1 MNSYEH
7 LNLASP
13 GNIKLH
19 FFQKGY
25 KKVIILLACL
35 YGLAGIAVVGVGER
49 QAVDLSAQVRVITDP
64 AEALVFCDREMKGV
78 SPVTITDL
86 QAGEHLIVIRKEGYY
101 ETRKTVVVKA
111 GQKLPL
117 EIKMEPVTGL
127 VLLHSEPVGASV
139 LINGAL
145 RGKTP
150 LLLTDLALGRYRVSF
165 QLTGYSQVDI
175 ELVVPNRTPI
185 KRMVQLTSDSAA
197 LIVSSTPTG
206 AVVNLDGIP
215 KGITQCVLERIPAG
229 EHLIEVSQPGYQT
242 YKETVKLAAGE
253 RAQINVFLKPV
264 PASLVV
270 VSIPPKARVYINNEF
285 RGETPLTL
293 DNLEPA
299 LYRIRTEMPGYEPL
313 FRNVEL
319 KPGRKVTEEF
329 RLEAMS
335 GTIVITTEPPE
346 VKVLLDGKQ
355 VGVTAHK
362 PALGDTTSEPF
373 RIEQVAPGEH
383 EIELTKKGYFPMRI
397 SVEVEKNKQT
407 SKHVKLRRQ
416 FLPDYEV
423 VTVDGVVLR
432 GVKHY
437 IDSQGNIRLEVADG
451 VFRTIQRNQIKY
463 HRPLQ

>member
-7 LNLASP
+7 L
-13 GNIKLH
+13 KLE
-19 FFQKGY
+19 FFRKGY
-25 KKVIILLACL
+25 KKVIILFAFL
-35 YGLAGIAVVGVGER
+35 YGLAGNVLVVIGEK
-49 QAVDLSAQVRVITDP
+49 QTVDLSAQIRVITDP
-64 AEALVFCDREMKGV
+64 AEAFVFCDGEMKGV

-86 QAGEHLIVIRKEGYY
+86 QAGEHLIVIRKDGYY
-101 ETRKTVVVKA
+101 ETRKTVVVRA
-111 GQKLPL
+111 GQRLPL
-117 EIKMEPVTGL
+117 EIKMDPVTGL
-127 VLLHSEPVGASV
+127 VLLHSEPEGASV

-150 LLLTDLALGRYRVSF
+150 LLLTDLALGRYRVKF
-165 QLTGYSQVDI
+165 QLTGYSPVEI
-175 ELVVPNRTPI
+175 EFVVPNRTPI
-185 KRMVQLTSDSAA
+185 KRMVQLTSDSAT
-197 LIVSSTPTG
+197 LIVSSTPSG

-215 KGITQCVLERIPAG
+215 KGITQCALERIAAG
-229 EHLIEVSQPGYQT
+229 EHLIEVSQPGYRT

-253 RAQINVFLKPV
+253 RAEINVFLKPV

-270 VSIPPKARVYINNEF
+270 VSVPPKARVYINNEF

-299 LYRIRTEMPGYEPL
+299 PYRIRTEMPGYEPL

-319 KPGRKVTEEF
+319 KPGRKITEEF

-335 GTIVITTEPPE
+335 GTVVITTEPPE

-355 VGVTAHK
+355 VGITARK
-362 PALGDTTSEPF
+362 PVDGDTTSEPL
-373 RIEQVAPGEH
+373 RIEQVAPGGH
-383 EIELTKKGYFPMRI
+383 EIELNKKGYFPMKI
-397 SVEVEKNKQT
+397 SVEVEKNKET

-423 VTVDGVVLR
+423 VTIDGVVLR

-451 VFRTIQRNQIKY
+451 VFRTIPRNQIKY
-463 HRPLQ
+463 HRPL